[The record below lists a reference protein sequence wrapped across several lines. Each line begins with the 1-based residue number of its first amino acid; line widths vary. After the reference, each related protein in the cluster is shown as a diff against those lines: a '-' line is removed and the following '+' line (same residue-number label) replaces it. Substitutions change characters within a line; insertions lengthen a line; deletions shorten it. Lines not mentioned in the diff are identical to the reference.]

1 MLPAWASG
9 SRALEQELSRHAAEF
24 LPGSEGWPPLPCLG
38 VRRAGRGAGD
48 LQMERSAVS
57 HRSEQAR
64 LSFTAATQNHF

>member
-38 VRRAGRGAGD
+38 VRRAGRGLADG
-48 LQMERSAVS
+48 A
-57 HRSEQAR
+57 
-64 LSFTAATQNHF
+64 FGG